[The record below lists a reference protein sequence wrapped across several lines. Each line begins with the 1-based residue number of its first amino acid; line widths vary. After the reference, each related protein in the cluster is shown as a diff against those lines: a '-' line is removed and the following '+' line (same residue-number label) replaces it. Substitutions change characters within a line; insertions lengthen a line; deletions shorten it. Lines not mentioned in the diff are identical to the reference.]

1 MKIIS
6 CKVGDILV
14 KCKNY
19 GGVGLNR
26 TLLQGEICYG
36 MIKLAVHSCPK

>member
-1 MKIIS
+1 MKIFL

-19 GGVGLNR
+19 SGVGLNR
-26 TLLQGEICYG
+26 TLLNSLLCYG
-36 MIKLAVHSCPK
+36 MIKFAIHSCPK